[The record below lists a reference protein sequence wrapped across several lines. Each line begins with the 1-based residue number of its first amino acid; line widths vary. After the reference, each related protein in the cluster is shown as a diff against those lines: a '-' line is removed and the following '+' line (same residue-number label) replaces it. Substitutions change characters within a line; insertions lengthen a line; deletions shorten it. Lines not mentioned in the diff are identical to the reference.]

1 MVSARLD
8 GLINGAVQRT
18 YLSSDDGFWADL
30 VLKEFAFLEE
40 RGYALSEISF
50 HQNGDSIEYRG
61 LRGTV
66 VLEFFPDG
74 NDISAHALLGGGEVS
89 FAGELDRLARER
101 NPDLPLP
108 PKSPLN
114 RATISL
120 NVNFWAATLRTAAD
134 ELLSVASS

>member
-8 GLINGAVQRT
+8 GLINGAVRRT

-30 VLKEFAFLEE
+30 VLEEFAFLED

-50 HQNGDSIEYRG
+50 HQNGDFIEYRG
-61 LRGTV
+61 PRGTI

-74 NDISAHALLGGGEVS
+74 NDISAHVSLGGGQVS
-89 FAGELDRLARER
+89 FAGELDRLARE
-101 NPDLPLP
+101 PDLPLP